1 MYLAV
6 LNQLC
11 KTMKKFQVL
20 LLVAACSALFS
31 CKPRTTCIDEDM
43 QETAV
48 GLLQTEM
55 KASACDS
62 AVLLVMNVP
71 TGEVRA
77 QVKLAL
83 DFATDTY
90 VPVADKFVN
99 VRVEPGPIIIPLTVM
114 GSLDETNFSLQ
125 DPVNTGRGRLV
136 LHQRTIYDEAV
147 FDKGGYGNIT
157 FGQCVTLPSFVG
169 TAQMLEWAYEGKLKL
184 FEKRMVGMSLGQ
196 PSDKNPFDETP
207 NFEAKMNAF
216 SLGYYFK
223 LSPTQILTAWNGLAN
238 DGKVMAP
245 AVLPKDTGLVN
256 PAMCKPATIQAMKA
270 LLKENGVAELP
281 EVPGTAFLKAV
292 NSVKTT
298 YTRMVTGSFCG
309 YFPADKPL
317 YSCLVILYHSES
329 PDSDPE
335 KGKTALMESGKKVF
349 AGMAKAYMTED

>member
-1 MYLAV
+1 M
-6 LNQLC
+6 
-11 KTMKKFQVL
+11 KTTQVL
-20 LLVAACSALFS
+20 LLVAACSAMLS
-31 CKPRTTCIDEDM
+31 CKPRTSCIDDDL
-43 QETAV
+43 QATAV
-48 GLLQTEM
+48 SLLQTEM

-62 AVLLVMNVP
+62 ALLLVMNVP

-77 QVKLAL
+77 KVKLVL

-90 VPVADKFVN
+90 VPVAEKRVD

-114 GSLDETNFSLQ
+114 GCLDETNFTLQ
-125 DPVNTGRGRLV
+125 DPVSTGIGRV
-136 LHQRTIYDEAV
+136 VMHQRTIYDEAV
-147 FDKGGYGNIT
+147 FDKGGYGDIT

-169 TAQMLEWAYEGKLKL
+169 TAKMLEWGFDGELKK
-184 FEKRMVGMSLGQ
+184 FEKRLIQMSLGQ
-196 PSDKNPFDETP
+196 PSDKDPFNETP

-223 LSPTQILTAWNGLAN
+223 LSPTQILTAWNGMAN

-309 YFPADKPL
+309 YFPADKPT

-329 PDSDPE
+329 PDSDPA
-335 KGKTALMESGKKVF
+335 KGRDAVMASGKKVF
-349 AGMAKAYMTED
+349 AGMAKTYLSN

>member
-1 MYLAV
+1 MYIAE
-6 LNQLC
+6 LNQLYN
-11 KTMKKFQVL
+11 TMKKIQVL
-20 LLVAACSALFS
+20 LLVAACSAFFS
-31 CKPRTTCIDEDM
+31 CKPRTSCIDEDM
-43 QETAV
+43 QQTAV
-48 GLLQTEM
+48 TLLQTEM

-62 AVLLVMNVP
+62 AVLVVMNVP

-77 QVKLAL
+77 KVKLVL

-90 VPVADKFVN
+90 NPVAEKRVD

-114 GSLDETNFSLQ
+114 GALDESTFTLKDQ
-125 DPVNTGRGRLV
+125 VNTGKGRLV

-147 FDKGGYGNIT
+147 FEKGGYGVIT

-169 TAQMLEWAYEGKLKL
+169 TAQMLEWSYEGKLKA
-184 FEKRMVGMSLGQ
+184 FEKRMIGMSLGQ

-223 LSPTQILTAWNGLAN
+223 LSPVQILTAWNGLAN
-238 DGKVMAP
+238 DGKVMVP

-270 LLKENGVAELP
+270 LLKDNGVSELP

-309 YFPADKPL
+309 YFPADKPN

-329 PDSDPE
+329 PDGDPQ
-335 KGKTALMESGKKVF
+335 KGRTALMESGKKVF
-349 AGMAKAYMTED
+349 AGMANAYMNN